1 MAPNLAA
8 SQRNLIHDMIVSK
21 SFTAPQIAHAAGC
34 SIRGVKRFRSNMR
47 FFGTMKAPWNDGG
60 RPRLIT
66 SSMLDALREH
76 LLEKPDQ
83 YLDEM
88 VVFLWDEFEVSVS
101 TSAVRQSVE
110 VHWLV

>member
-8 SQRNLIHDMIVSK
+8 SQRNLIYDMIVSK

-47 FFGTMKAPWNDGG
+47 FFGTMKVPWNGGG

-66 SSMLDALREH
+66 PSMLDALREH

-83 YLDEM
+83 YLNEM
-88 VVFLWDEFEVSVS
+88 VVFL
-101 TSAVRQSVE
+101 
-110 VHWLV
+110 